1 MSCLPDTEIFCLT
14 QIPVESSA
22 HIKEVA
28 FAVSVDTLLDD
39 GYGAVER
46 LVAGGDDDMTVVKAN
61 AFLASNSRIDDT
73 RMVKYK
79 KPDNAASSNSR
90 TKYKI
95 ETYSVGERE
104 VSNDWYVFMCLNGS
118 TIKLGSQLIVS
129 FSFPASHQRK

>member
-1 MSCLPDTEIFCLT
+1 M
-14 QIPVESSA
+14 
-22 HIKEVA
+22 
-28 FAVSVDTLLDD
+28 SVDTLLDD
-39 GYGAVER
+39 GYGAVAR

-61 AFLASNSRIDDT
+61 AFLASNSRIDDK

-90 TKYKI
+90 TKYEI

-104 VSNDWYVFMCLNGS
+104 VSNDWYVFS

-129 FSFPASHQRK
+129 FSLPPASHERK